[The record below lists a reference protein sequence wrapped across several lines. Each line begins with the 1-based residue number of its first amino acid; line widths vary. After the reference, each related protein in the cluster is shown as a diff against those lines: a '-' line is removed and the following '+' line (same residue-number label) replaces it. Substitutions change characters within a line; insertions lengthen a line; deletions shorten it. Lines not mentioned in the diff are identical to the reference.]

1 MIWQRS
7 TRTPEISENVSVPI
21 FTPASKA
28 QSGHDENIAFET
40 VEATPDVVFSVAIY
54 DIEGSLIFQTDTE
67 ILEQH
72 FDAKVGSGRV
82 DFSFEQVPLMDGTFS
97 VNVGIQSKGG
107 VVYDWREQA
116 TSFEVMNPGR
126 STGVIAMPV
135 HAEIRSAA
143 LS

>member
-1 MIWQRS
+1 
-7 TRTPEISENVSVPI
+7 
-21 FTPASKA
+21 
-28 QSGHDENIAFET
+28 

>member
-1 MIWQRS
+1 MRGWG
-7 TRTPEISENVSVPI
+7 
-21 FTPASKA
+21 AA
-28 QSGHDENIAFET
+28 GA
-40 VEATPDVVFSVAIY
+40 
-54 DIEGSLIFQTDTE
+54 
-67 ILEQH
+67 
-72 FDAKVGSGRV
+72 

-97 VNVGIQSKGG
+97 VNVGVQSKGG

-126 STGVIAMPV
+126 STGAIAMPV

>member
-1 MIWQRS
+1 
-7 TRTPEISENVSVPI
+7 
-21 FTPASKA
+21 
-28 QSGHDENIAFET
+28 
-40 VEATPDVVFSVAIY
+40 
-54 DIEGSLIFQTDTE
+54 
-67 ILEQH
+67 
-72 FDAKVGSGRV
+72 
-82 DFSFEQVPLMDGTFS
+82 MDGAFS